1 MTSGQQPDATRPAGA
16 GDGVVPGPLRVLVAD
31 DFEPVRMLAVRMLQK
46 LGHDD
51 VEEAE
56 DGQQAVDALAARH
69 FDLLFLDLSMPRMSG
84 QDVVRWLLAHP
95 DRAQGLTIVV
105 ISASAHAE
113 RPVLNELG
121 VTHVLPKPFRSQE
134 ISDVIDAIYGVGET
148 PGGS

>member
-1 MTSGQQPDATRPAGA
+1 MTSGQAPRTPGPAGDA
-16 GDGVVPGPLRVLVAD
+16 GSGTLRPLRVLVAD

-56 DGQQAVDALAARH
+56 DGQEAVAVLAARS

-84 QDVVRWLLAHP
+84 QEVVRWLRDHP
-95 DRAQGLTIVV
+95 EHAEGLSIVV

-134 ISDVIDAIYGVGET
+134 IADVIDAIYG
-148 PGGS
+148 SD

>member
-1 MTSGQQPDATRPAGA
+1 MTSRQQPDAPRPSGSGGSA
-16 GDGVVPGPLRVLVAD
+16 VPGPLRVLVAD

-46 LGHDD
+46 LGHTD
-51 VEEAE
+51 VQEAQ
-56 DGQQAVDALAARH
+56 DGQEAVDALAARS

-84 QDVVRWLLAHP
+84 QDVVRWLLANP
-95 DRAQGLTIVV
+95 DRAEGLTIVV

-134 ISDVIDAIYGVGET
+134 ISDVIEAIYGT
-148 PGGS
+148 A

>member
-1 MTSGQQPDATRPAGA
+1 MTSGQQPDPPRPAGA
-16 GDGVVPGPLRVLVAD
+16 GGEGTPGPLRVLVAD

-46 LGHDD
+46 LGHHE

-56 DGQQAVDALAARH
+56 DGQEAVDALAVRR
-69 FDLLFLDLSMPRMSG
+69 FDLLFLDLSMPRLSG
-84 QDVVRWLLAHP
+84 QDVVRWLRAHP
-95 DRAQGLTIVV
+95 DRAEGLTVVV

-134 ISDVIDAIYGVGET
+134 IADVIDAIYPRG
-148 PGGS
+148 

>member
-1 MTSGQQPDATRPAGA
+1 MTSGQHPDAPG
-16 GDGVVPGPLRVLVAD
+16 PIGPLRVLVAD
-31 DFEPVRMLAVRMLQK
+31 DFEPVRMLAVRMLNK
-46 LGHDD
+46 LGHTD

-56 DGQQAVDALAARH
+56 DGQVAVEALGARD

-84 QDVVRWLLAHP
+84 QDVVRWLRAHP
-95 DRAQGLTIVV
+95 ERNRDLTIVV

-134 ISDVIDAIYGVGET
+134 ISDVINAIYGSGET
-148 PGGS
+148 PADS